1 MVNYLKKVNRM
12 RIIILALSLLLCGCV
27 SSTDVLVNSEGEQ
40 VECSAMGYGWV
51 GAPAALIMKNK
62 CMNDY
67 KEMGYST
74 GGTTSA
80 STTASQSLEP
90 FLLEGYANPL
100 TVSSNDYHY
109 LVDTKNSNTT
119 AFPKT
124 IILAIVY
131 PNAKLF
137 NRPDKSQFYATHQI
151 SHYIVQSDTEM
162 TYTQDEYIGKDKAVV
177 YTHSANQRLS
187 LPKGS
192 VVATQILY
200 LEK

>member
-1 MVNYLKKVNRM
+1 M
-12 RIIILALSLLLCGCV
+12 RIVILALLLLLCGCV

-40 VECSAMGYGWV
+40 VKCSAMGYGWV

-74 GGTTSA
+74 SGATSV

-100 TVSSNDYHY
+100 TVPSDDYHY

-119 AFPKT
+119 VFPKT

-137 NRPDKSQFYATHQI
+137 YRPDKSQFYATHQI

-162 TYTQDEYIGKDKAVV
+162 THTHFEYIGKDKAVAYALNV
-177 YTHSANQRLS
+177 NERLALTKDS
-187 LPKGS
+187 LL
-192 VVATQILY
+192 AMQIQY